1 MTMGGKLSAQASQVT
16 ARRCPVPGVA
26 AGAARPVTAWRLDR
40 DRLAALTAAVAPAIP
55 VIDAATGPNQG
66 VEGPG

>member
-1 MTMGGKLSAQASQVT
+1 MGGKLSAQATQVT

-40 DRLAALTAAVAPAIP
+40 DRLAAVVAAAAPGIP
-55 VIDAATGPNQG
+55 ILDAGTGPNQG